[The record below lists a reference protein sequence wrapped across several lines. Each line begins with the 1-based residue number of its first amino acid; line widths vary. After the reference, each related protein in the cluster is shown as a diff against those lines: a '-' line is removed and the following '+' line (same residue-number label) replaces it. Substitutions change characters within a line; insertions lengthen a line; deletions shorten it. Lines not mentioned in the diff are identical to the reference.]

1 MVCRQGKLTLA
12 GNFFQGGGLY
22 LSGQNVLMEGYP
34 EKEKGVSVHKY
45 TPLSTVYGEKKAVKW
60 SEFFA
65 AEAAG
70 TTLSAVFSIHADE
83 YHGEK
88 VVQWEGNLYS
98 VQRAY
103 KTGDKVELSVSDLPQ
118 TKGAL
123 P

>member
-12 GNFFQGGGLY
+12 AIFLQEGAMYWTEQI
-22 LSGQNVLMEGYP
+22 VLMQDTP
-34 EKEKGVSVHKY
+34 EKVQGVTVHKY